1 MKEMLAD
8 KRRSQERMRLLN
20 KQVDELNGQIQSAGM
35 KEKEMNDTLRNRQR
49 ENKQLKEEN
58 NKLHLLLE

>member
-58 NKLHLLLE
+58 NKLHSLLE